1 MNHLILLRHGRTEG
15 NARHL
20 YYGKTDLPLLPQT
33 LLDLRAASARG
44 VYPAPDGFSFVTSG
58 MLRTEQTLRAIYGD
72 VPFSVIEE
80 LREINFGIF
89 EMKSYEELKDTPV
102 YQAWVSGDW
111 YRNVPPEGES
121 FAECETRMLK
131 GLARLLERAQDTI
144 CVCYIRQQ
152 GDVAGALDG
161 DRQLTL
167 MSSAGT
173 SRTAGQDLAA
183 LRQVTAEFRSVF
195 EIDVGNLVYAER
207 ANLLALARMDTIIS
221 HCHNLSSYL
230 VLWKHSLG

>member
-102 YQAWVSGDW
+102 YQAWLSGDW

-144 CVCYIRQQ
+144 CVCHGGTILTIMAHLFPEE
-152 GDVAGALDG
+152 GKDG
-161 DRQLTL
+161 YAWQPEP
-167 MSSAGT
+167 GF
-173 SRTAGQDLAA
+173 GY
-183 LRQVTAEFRSVF
+183 
-195 EIDVGNLVYAER
+195 EIDLKNHTYLP
-207 ANLLALARMDTIIS
+207 IS
-221 HCHNLSSYL
+221 S
-230 VLWKHSLG
+230 

>member
-33 LLDLRAASARG
+33 VLELRAASARG
-44 VYPAPDGFSFVTSG
+44 VYPPPDGFSFVTSG

-72 VPFSVIEE
+72 VPFSVISE

-102 YQAWVSGDW
+102 YQAWLSGDW
-111 YRNVPPEGES
+111 YQNVPPEGES
-121 FAECETRMLK
+121 FAACEARMLK

-144 CVCYIRQQ
+144 CVCHGGTILTIMAHLFPEERK
-152 GDVAGALDG
+152 DG
-161 DRQLTL
+161 YAWQPEP
-167 MSSAGT
+167 GF
-173 SRTAGQDLAA
+173 GY
-183 LRQVTAEFRSVF
+183 
-195 EIDVGNLVYAER
+195 EIDLKNHTYLP
-207 ANLLALARMDTIIS
+207 IS
-221 HCHNLSSYL
+221 S
-230 VLWKHSLG
+230 

>member
-1 MNHLILLRHGRTEG
+1 MNRLILLRHGRTEG

-33 LLDLRAASARG
+33 VLELRAASERG

-121 FAECETRMLK
+121 FAECEARMLQ
-131 GLARLLERAQDTI
+131 GLARLLAREQDTI
-144 CVCYIRQQ
+144 CVCHGGTILTIMAHLFPEE
-152 GDVAGALDG
+152 GKDG
-161 DRQLTL
+161 YTWQPEP
-167 MSSAGT
+167 GF
-173 SRTAGQDLAA
+173 GY
-183 LRQVTAEFRSVF
+183 
-195 EIDVGNLVYAER
+195 EIDLKNHAYLP
-207 ANLLALARMDTIIS
+207 IS
-221 HCHNLSSYL
+221 S
-230 VLWKHSLG
+230 